1 MMEKIRLLY
10 SEEQID
16 ARIREMGAA
25 VSGELHGEPVRIVCV
40 LKGASFFACELAK
53 RITVPVVMDFM
64 YVSSYGNSTKSSGA
78 ILIVK
83 DLESPV
89 AGENVLIAEDII
101 DSGHTLHFLT
111 AEMKRRGAARVM
123 VCTLLSKPDRR
134 EVDVPVDHVGFVIP
148 DVFVVGYGLDY
159 AQKYRNL
166 PYIGAVEF

>member
-1 MMEKIRLLY
+1 MKERIHLLY

-25 VSGELHGEPVRIVCV
+25 VSEELHGEPVRIVCI

-53 RITVPVVMDFM
+53 RITVPVTMDFM
-64 YVSSYGNSTKSSGA
+64 YVSSYGNRTRSSGD

-83 DLESPV
+83 DLESSV

-101 DSGHTLHFLT
+101 DSGHTLQFLT
-111 AEMKRRGAARVM
+111 AEMRRRGAARVM

-134 EVDVPVDHVGFVIP
+134 EADVPVDQVGFVIP